1 MEKVLLGDVLD
12 VQRGASL
19 SGEFYSESGNR
30 IRLTLGNFNYPSG
43 GFKKNTSKKDIYFT
57 GPINPKFILKKGD
70 LITPLTE
77 QVAGLLGTTAFI
89 PEDDVYIQSGDIG
102 LVTTNENR
110 LLKGYAYYLLNSSI
124 IKRQLGA
131 SAQQTKIRHTSPDAI
146 KSCFAWIPS
155 LDQQLRITNI
165 LGTIDKQI
173 ELYKKKYEIIDEF
186 SRLIYDLWFVQY
198 DYLCNGKPYKS
209 SDGQIV
215 WNKELKAYIPLDWQV
230 VSLSECIKSINTGLN
245 PRKNFVLNNG
255 SNKYITVKNLMA
267 NGMIDFENCDT
278 VSDDAM
284 RLIHRRSDI
293 RKEDILFA
301 SIEPLGRAYLL
312 LEDPIDWDIN
322 ESVFSL
328 RVEKERISP
337 YFLYFY
343 LRSNDIIKKMEQS
356 STGSVF
362 KGIRISVINDMKIA
376 LPNKITLH
384 LFDDIVGPLVHEQ
397 KKIEQSIKTLA
408 HQKRVILPLLMNGQ
422 AHLN

>member
-1 MEKVLLGDVLD
+1 MLVNEIASIVKNKVSTSELTLDNYISTDNMLPNYSGIQPSTVLPAGKATAFCPEDILLSNIRPYFRKIWFSNMHGGCNADIICLRVNSKRCVPQYLYYQLLTDNFINNYVKSCKGAKMPRGDVNKLLEYD
-12 VQRGASL
+12 
-19 SGEFYSESGNR
+19 FYC
-30 IRLTLGNFNYPSG
+30 
-43 GFKKNTSKKDIYFT
+43 
-57 GPINPKFILKKGD
+57 
-70 LITPLTE
+70 
-77 QVAGLLGTTAFI
+77 
-89 PEDDVYIQSGDIG
+89 PEY
-102 LVTTNENR
+102 EE
-110 LLKGYAYYLLNSSI
+110 
-124 IKRQLGA
+124 
-131 SAQQTKIRHTSPDAI
+131 
-146 KSCFAWIPS
+146 
-155 LDQQLRITNI
+155 QLRITNI

-293 RKEDILFA
+293 GKEDILFA

-328 RVEKERISP
+328 RVEKELISP

>member
-1 MEKVLLGDVLD
+1 MKLKELLDINPVSNGKLPDLIAYIDTSSVTDGELTNIQYLQDTFPSRAQRKIHNGDILISSVRPNLKHNYYVQNATENMIASTGFIQIRVKNNEKIDSRFLYYWLT
-12 VQRGASL
+12 SP
-19 SGEFYSESGNR
+19 SKISHYCR
-30 IRLTLGNFNYPSG
+30 IADCSQSSYPS
-43 GFKKNTSKKDIYFT
+43 FSKEVIEELDFPSI
-57 GPINPKFILKKGD
+57 
-70 LITPLTE
+70 PL
-77 QVAGLLGTTAFI
+77 VA
-89 PEDDVYIQSGDIG
+89 QHS
-102 LVTTNENR
+102 
-110 LLKGYAYYLLNSSI
+110 
-124 IKRQLGA
+124 
-131 SAQQTKIRHTSPDAI
+131 
-146 KSCFAWIPS
+146 
-155 LDQQLRITNI
+155 ITNI

-215 WNKELKAYIPLDWQV
+215 WNKELKAYVPLDWQV

-255 SNKYITVKNLMA
+255 LNKYITVKNLMA

-328 RVEKERISP
+328 RVEKELISP

-397 KKIEQSIKTLA
+397 KKIEQSIKTLT

>member
-146 KSCFAWIPS
+146 KSCVAWIPS

-165 LGTIDKQI
+165 LGTLDKKIRTNQILIDKI
-173 ELYKKKYEIIDEF
+173 EALLKD
-186 SRLIYDLWFVQY
+186 IYAYWFVQFGPKAI
-198 DYLCNGKPYKS
+198 LEKGL
-209 SDGQIV
+209 V
-215 WNKELKAYIPLDWQV
+215 WNDILKKDIPRNWVFTTVGNVIDCIECGDRPSGGAVFDGIPSIGAENIISIGKYNFSACKYIPTEYYKKMKSGIVKSGDVLLYKDGAGIGNVSMVKNGFPYSDCAVNSHVFILRSKKYQTFLYLFFSQPEIKKVLVSLGLKAAQPGLNQPDV
-230 VSLSECIKSINTGLN
+230 KSIKLLLPDEETID
-245 PRKNFVLNNG
+245 NFNAF
-255 SNKYITVKNLMA
+255 T
-267 NGMIDFENCDT
+267 
-278 VSDDAM
+278 
-284 RLIHRRSDI
+284 
-293 RKEDILFA
+293 
-301 SIEPLGRAYLL
+301 EPLVDQLFIAANKNKRLSCQR
-312 LEDPIDWDIN
+312 D
-322 ESVFSL
+322 
-328 RVEKERISP
+328 
-337 YFLYFY
+337 FL
-343 LRSNDIIKKMEQS
+343 
-356 STGSVF
+356 
-362 KGIRISVINDMKIA
+362 
-376 LPNKITLH
+376 
-384 LFDDIVGPLVHEQ
+384 
-397 KKIEQSIKTLA
+397 
-408 HQKRVILPLLMNGQ
+408 LPLLINGQ
-422 AHLN
+422 VKVQ

>member
-146 KSCFAWIPS
+146 KSCVAWIPS

-165 LGTIDKQI
+165 LGTLDKRLELCRRMTASLLKQLD
-173 ELYKKKYEIIDEF
+173 ELYDYYFGDGNQAKQNCFGHDFFEILSGYPFDSSTYSKGKYKIIT
-186 SRLIYDLWFVQY
+186 
-198 DYLCNGKPYKS
+198 
-209 SDGQIV
+209 
-215 WNKELKAYIPLDWQV
+215 
-230 VSLSECIKSINTGLN
+230 IKSIKMNDFDTLAADCVESIPLSIDAECILSCGDILISLTGDTGRIAVVDEKDCLLN
-245 PRKNFVLNNG
+245 QRVGKILCEDKYKVYSYALLRSPYAQRYISKNSVGTSQKNISPIILSDIKTYLPDEDELKNFNSLAVPVFQ
-255 SNKYITVKNLMA
+255 KYVAEQQRAKN
-267 NGMIDFENCDT
+267 
-278 VSDDAM
+278 
-284 RLIHRRSDI
+284 
-293 RKEDILFA
+293 
-301 SIEPLGRAYLL
+301 
-312 LEDPIDWDIN
+312 
-322 ESVFSL
+322 
-328 RVEKERISP
+328 
-337 YFLYFY
+337 
-343 LRSNDIIKKMEQS
+343 IIQ
-356 STGSVF
+356 
-362 KGIRISVINDMKIA
+362 
-376 LPNKITLH
+376 
-384 LFDDIVGPLVHEQ
+384 
-397 KKIEQSIKTLA
+397 IKNA
-408 HQKRVILPLLMNGQ
+408 ILPLLMNGQ
-422 AHLN
+422 VQVMN

>member
-1 MEKVLLGDVLD
+1 M
-12 VQRGASL
+12 
-19 SGEFYSESGNR
+19 
-30 IRLTLGNFNYPSG
+30 
-43 GFKKNTSKKDIYFT
+43 
-57 GPINPKFILKKGD
+57 
-70 LITPLTE
+70 
-77 QVAGLLGTTAFI
+77 
-89 PEDDVYIQSGDIG
+89 
-102 LVTTNENR
+102 
-110 LLKGYAYYLLNSSI
+110 
-124 IKRQLGA
+124 
-131 SAQQTKIRHTSPDAI
+131 
-146 KSCFAWIPS
+146 
-155 LDQQLRITNI
+155 
-165 LGTIDKQI
+165 
-173 ELYKKKYEIIDEF
+173 
-186 SRLIYDLWFVQY
+186 
-198 DYLCNGKPYKS
+198 
-209 SDGQIV
+209 
-215 WNKELKAYIPLDWQV
+215 
-230 VSLSECIKSINTGLN
+230 
-245 PRKNFVLNNG
+245 NNG
-255 SNKYITVKNLMA
+255 SNKYITVKNLTA

-328 RVEKERISP
+328 RVEKELISP

-362 KGIRISVINDMKIA
+362 KGIRVSMINDMKIA

-397 KKIEQSIKTLA
+397 KKIEQSIKTLTY
-408 HQKRVILPLLMNGQ
+408 QKRVILPLLMNGQ

>member
-1 MEKVLLGDVLD
+1 
-12 VQRGASL
+12 
-19 SGEFYSESGNR
+19 
-30 IRLTLGNFNYPSG
+30 
-43 GFKKNTSKKDIYFT
+43 
-57 GPINPKFILKKGD
+57 
-70 LITPLTE
+70 
-77 QVAGLLGTTAFI
+77 
-89 PEDDVYIQSGDIG
+89 
-102 LVTTNENR
+102 
-110 LLKGYAYYLLNSSI
+110 
-124 IKRQLGA
+124 
-131 SAQQTKIRHTSPDAI
+131 
-146 KSCFAWIPS
+146 
-155 LDQQLRITNI
+155 
-165 LGTIDKQI
+165 
-173 ELYKKKYEIIDEF
+173 
-186 SRLIYDLWFVQY
+186 
-198 DYLCNGKPYKS
+198 
-209 SDGQIV
+209 
-215 WNKELKAYIPLDWQV
+215 
-230 VSLSECIKSINTGLN
+230 
-245 PRKNFVLNNG
+245 
-255 SNKYITVKNLMA
+255 MA

-293 RKEDILFA
+293 GKEDILFA

-328 RVEKERISP
+328 RVEKELISP

>member
-1 MEKVLLGDVLD
+1 MD

-146 KSCFAWIPS
+146 KSCVAWIPS

-165 LGTIDKQI
+165 LGTIDKKININKQMI
-173 ELYKKKYEIIDEF
+173 RLLDNYLSTVFDYKYIAYKGEDLIWNENIKKH
-186 SRLIYDLWFVQY
+186 
-198 DYLCNGKPYKS
+198 
-209 SDGQIV
+209 
-215 WNKELKAYIPLDWQV
+215 IPKDWQV
-230 VSLSECIKSINTGLN
+230 YYLDELFSFVKGKIPAQLKDRNEDVYDNIYLTIDTINGGQELYCSSVNMPYSKGNVLMVMDGAASGDVYVGFDGVVGSTFCMLKTKQSFVS
-245 PRKNFVLNNG
+245 NN
-255 SNKYITVKNLMA
+255 
-267 NGMIDFENCDT
+267 
-278 VSDDAM
+278 
-284 RLIHRRSDI
+284 
-293 RKEDILFA
+293 
-301 SIEPLGRAYLL
+301 
-312 LEDPIDWDIN
+312 
-322 ESVFSL
+322 
-328 RVEKERISP
+328 
-337 YFLYFY
+337 FLYQI
-343 LRSNDIIKKMEQS
+343 LRSYSTNYKKTNVGSTVPHANKDYIQSMQIVLPKEIDMEFDLVRNQIIRLTKQ
-356 STGSVF
+356 
-362 KGIRISVINDMKIA
+362 
-376 LPNKITLH
+376 
-384 LFDDIVGPLVHEQ
+384 
-397 KKIEQSIKTLA
+397 IKTL
-408 HQKRVILPLLMNGQ
+408 KKIRDFLLPLLVNGQ
-422 AHLN
+422 VKVQ

>member
-146 KSCFAWIPS
+146 KSCVAWIPS

-165 LGTIDKQI
+165 LGTLDKRLELCRRMTASLLKQLD
-173 ELYKKKYEIIDEF
+173 ELYDYYFGDGNQAKQNCFGHDFFEILSGYPFDSSTYSKGKYKIIT
-186 SRLIYDLWFVQY
+186 
-198 DYLCNGKPYKS
+198 
-209 SDGQIV
+209 
-215 WNKELKAYIPLDWQV
+215 
-230 VSLSECIKSINTGLN
+230 IKSIKMNDFDTLAADCVESIPLSIDAECILSCGDILISLTGDTGRIAVVDEKDCLLN
-245 PRKNFVLNNG
+245 QRVGKILCEDKYKVYSYALLRSPYAQRYISKNSVG
-255 SNKYITVKNLMA
+255 TSQKNISPIIL
-267 NGMIDFENCDT
+267 
-278 VSDDAM
+278 
-284 RLIHRRSDI
+284 SDI
-293 RKEDILFA
+293 KTYLPDEDELKSFNSLA
-301 SIEPLGRAYLL
+301 VPVFQKYVAEQQRAK
-312 LEDPIDWDIN
+312 N
-322 ESVFSL
+322 
-328 RVEKERISP
+328 
-337 YFLYFY
+337 
-343 LRSNDIIKKMEQS
+343 IIK
-356 STGSVF
+356 
-362 KGIRISVINDMKIA
+362 
-376 LPNKITLH
+376 
-384 LFDDIVGPLVHEQ
+384 
-397 KKIEQSIKTLA
+397 IKNA
-408 HQKRVILPLLMNGQ
+408 ILPLLMNGQ
-422 AHLN
+422 VQVMN